1 MKKIPDILR
10 TIFFYAGIFIIT
22 VAVCIGIVLAA
33 LLKKEK
39 TARIF
44 FKKWGKYIVKLTGS
58 TVSLEGLENLDFSSN
73 YLFCP
78 NHSSAFDIYAL
89 SGYLP
94 FDFAWISKET
104 YFKIPLL
111 AEAMRNINCIEMNR
125 TNPKKAFASLKKAAD
140 IIRDKKLSIAIFPEG
155 TRSPDGKLQDF
166 KRGSLYLA
174 VETGLKI
181 IPVTIIGAFDILPKK
196 RLIISRQNVKIIFSK
211 PLNPPDK
218 NKETQRKTIDEIK
231 NIIKNNL
238 ENSK

>member
-1 MKKIPDILR
+1 MKKIQDTIR
-10 TIFFYAGIFIIT
+10 TIYYYAGIFFIT
-22 VAVCIGIVLAA
+22 VAVCSGIFIAT

-39 TARIF
+39 AARFF
-44 FKKWGKYIVKLTGS
+44 FKKWGKYIFKLTGS
-58 TVSLEGLENLDFSSN
+58 KITLEGLDNLDLASS

-111 AEAMRNINCIEMNR
+111 AGAMRNINCIEMNR

-140 IIRDKKLSIAIFPEG
+140 IIQKKKLSIAIFPEG

-181 IPVTIIGAFDILPKK
+181 VPVTIIGAFDILPKN
-196 RLIISRQNVKIIFSK
+196 RIIISRQNVKIIFSK

-218 NKETQRKTIDEIK
+218 NKDNQKKTIDEIK
-231 NIIKNNL
+231 NIIKTNL
-238 ENSK
+238 ENS